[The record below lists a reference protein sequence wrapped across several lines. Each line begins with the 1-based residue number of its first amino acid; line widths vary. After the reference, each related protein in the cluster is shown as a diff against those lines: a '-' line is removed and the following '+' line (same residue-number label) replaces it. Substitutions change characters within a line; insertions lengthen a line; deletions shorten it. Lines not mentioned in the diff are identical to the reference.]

1 MVQPH
6 EVSIFR
12 LLAPLAAFLVVGG
25 PAAYFLWHSLS
36 DLLYGRIHEVSI
48 PGLIGGGVVF
58 TAVLWTLGRWVRRQ
72 AI

>member
-1 MVQPH
+1 MAERSEP
-6 EVSIFR
+6 STAR
-12 LLAPLAAFLVVGG
+12 LIATLALFLAIGG